1 MIGKPEYS
9 EALGIC
15 QRLMKQLVNFSISPG
30 LDGANLHTAVGTLLG
45 NLSVLIDNQTVG
57 AQLLLCFDYA
67 RIAGATLNVFD
78 NVREAA
84 AAELPQYSLGIRIIN
99 AALILSL
106 SEQSQLITAMTF
118 ASRNDVDE
126 LMDAMSIII
135 DDIKLRG
142 SETFAVND
150 YRNVV
155 ALSASLIYHL
165 SATERLLPQIVS
177 YQMPINYPALALAN
191 RIYGDASRSDE
202 LIAENKTIHPAFMQ
216 RDIIALST

>member
-1 MIGKPEYS
+1 MILKPEYT

-15 QRLMKQLVNFSISPG
+15 QRLMKQLVNFSIAPG

-45 NLSVLIDNQTVG
+45 NLSVLIENQMVG

-67 RIAGATLNVFD
+67 RIAGATVNVFD

-118 ASRNDVDE
+118 TSRNDVDE
-126 LMDAMSIII
+126 LMDAMAIII

-202 LIAENKTIHPAFMQ
+202 LVAENKTVHPAFMQ